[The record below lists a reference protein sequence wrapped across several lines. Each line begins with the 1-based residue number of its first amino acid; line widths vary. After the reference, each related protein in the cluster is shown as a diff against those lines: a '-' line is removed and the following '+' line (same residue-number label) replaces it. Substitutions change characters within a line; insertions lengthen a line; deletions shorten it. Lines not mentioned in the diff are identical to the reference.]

1 MTRKGL
7 LREDGAALVV
17 LCPLAKFYGRAIVE

>member
-17 LCPLAKFYGRAIVE
+17 CAPVMHVDPEVPID